1 MIQNFLEIQDVTFA
15 ASEVNKVS
23 NVNFNLEKEGE
34 IICLLGP
41 SGIGKT
47 TILRTIAG
55 LEKIQSGKII
65 DHTFNSG
72 AKIEFIRVTSRKFQ
86 YLYKDGDSFI
96 FMDNNTYDQVQV
108 DKLLMDN
115 SYFYIKEGDNIE
127 ISFDGDEIISLLL
140 PAKTVLKVTQT
151 DPGHK
156 GNTATNALKP
166 AILETGLEVQVPLFI
181 NEGDLVKIDTK
192 DGSYSERVKE

>member
-1 MIQNFLEIQDVTFA
+1 MASTSDIKNGLCIEYNGNLYFVTEFQH
-15 ASEVNKVS
+15 VKPG
-23 NVNFNLEKEGE
+23 K
-34 IICLLGP
+34 GP
-41 SGIGKT
+41 AFV
-47 TILRTIAG
+47 RTK
-55 LEKIQSGKII
+55 LKDIQSGKII

-72 AKIEFIRVTSRKFQ
+72 AKIEFIRVTSKKFQ

-108 DKLLMDN
+108 DKVLMDD
-115 SYFYIKEGDNIE
+115 SHFFIKEGDNIE

-140 PAKTVLKVTQT
+140 PSKTVLKVIQT

-166 AILETGLEVQVPLFI
+166 ATLETGLEVQVPLFI